1 MKEIKNRIIV
11 EDSKV
16 GIKDIFR
23 SFSSLIKKGYFA
35 RAEDSLY
42 KMSPKEQSALQE
54 AQKVVRD
61 FKPNSGPR
69 FQYHIDESSKYRRKI
84 KS

>member
-1 MKEIKNRIIV
+1 MKEIKNRITT

-16 GIKDIFR
+16 SIKHIFR
-23 SFSSLIKKGYFA
+23 SFSSIVKKGYFS

-42 KMSPKEQSALQE
+42 KMSPKEQNALLE
-54 AQKVVRD
+54 AQNIVKN

-69 FQYHIDESSKYRRKI
+69 FQYHIDEADKYQRKI
-84 KS
+84 KY